1 MTYNCPHKCQI
12 VSTLLIALQM
22 EFDKKSKTL
31 SIFSEN
37 VPKKYFNMV
46 LSCEDCMLLEM
57 NHNYLTSKDV

>member
-1 MTYNCPHKCQI
+1 MSING
-12 VSTLLIALQM
+12 TLDITEDCSLYGAGDYM
-22 EFDKKSKTL
+22 